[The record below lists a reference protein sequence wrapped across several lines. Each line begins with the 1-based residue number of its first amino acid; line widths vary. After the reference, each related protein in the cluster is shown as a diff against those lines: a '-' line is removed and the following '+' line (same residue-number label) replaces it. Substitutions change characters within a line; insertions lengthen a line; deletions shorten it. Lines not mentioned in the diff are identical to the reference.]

1 MDSEQDSRQEETPT
15 KRSRFSRAIPWSL
28 ALCAASLVAFA
39 LFSSSSSTLWH
50 PHLRKLQT
58 FWNTSNQTSWSQHRD
73 RKQSSRLEDVSRLPG
88 GVSKIIHQSWK
99 SAELPEKFAAWSR
112 SWRSNH
118 PDWAFVLW
126 TDETNRKLIAEHFPH
141 LLPVFD
147 GFPEAI
153 MRADTARILYMKQF
167 GGCYADLDFESLKP
181 LDSLLEGT
189 PQHPF
194 WDFALRHI
202 VEKAAH
208 DAAVADTNWDHV
220 EQTAGPGMIYSA
232 NEDWRQITGASVPL
246 LPPGTIY
253 PYDWTLTWGG
263 QSPIVDACH
272 APGSTFNAERCKSFF
287 PDAYAITYWTHSWG
301 AS

>member
-1 MDSEQDSRQEETPT
+1 MMS
-15 KRSRFSRAIPWSL
+15 AVH
-28 ALCAASLVAFA
+28 A
-39 LFSSSSSTLWH
+39 
-50 PHLRKLQT
+50 
-58 FWNTSNQTSWSQHRD
+58 QTSWSQHRD

-181 LDSLLEGT
+181 LDSLLEGLPIALAEMGARTADTKREVLQNSIPNAFMCST

-253 PYDWTLTWGG
+253 PYADCYADW
-263 QSPIVDACH
+263 P
-272 APGSTFNAERCKSFF
+272 STS
-287 PDAYAITYWTHSWG
+287 S
-301 AS
+301 